1 MRNGNTSGGGCL
13 KSQTFLGENR
23 ESASGL
29 YSGAEYFSLARTFKT
44 ACGNENFR
52 QMNIMESLT
61 EKIIR
66 NTKIRQTMLK
76 ILTFQFNPFSEN
88 CSLAYDET
96 GDAVIID
103 PGFYNEKEASALYSK
118 IAEKG
123 LKPKMILLTHG
134 HFDHIFGVKECADKY
149 GIPVYMNQE
158 DNYVI
163 QHNFSSR
170 FGLKEPDSS
179 FTTEPLEDEQI
190 IRFGNTEFKV
200 ITTPGHT
207 SGGVC
212 FYDEKDKALFS
223 GDTLF
228 AGAIGRTDH
237 PTGDYDKLIV
247 SVMDKLMGLPGDV
260 TVFPGHGP
268 NTTISD
274 ERTHNPFL
282 QPFNEPDSD
291 MIDWDAD
298 GIELDGTI

>member
-1 MRNGNTSGGGCL
+1 MSEDINFV
-13 KSQTFLGENR
+13 KSV
-23 ESASGL
+23 
-29 YSGAEYFSLARTFKT
+29 YFCGMETPP
-44 ACGNENFR
+44 GNENFR
-52 QMNIMESLT
+52 QMNIMESLP
-61 EKIIR
+61 EKI
-66 NTKIRQTMLK
+66 NIRQTMLK

-179 FTTEPLEDEQI
+179 FTTEPIEDEQI
-190 IRFGNTEFKV
+190 IHFGNTEFKV

-260 TVFPGHGP
+260 IVFPGHGP
-268 NTTISD
+268 HTTISD

-282 QPFNEPDSD
+282 QPFNEPDSE

>member
-1 MRNGNTSGGGCL
+1 MSEDINFV
-13 KSQTFLGENR
+13 KSV
-23 ESASGL
+23 
-29 YSGAEYFSLARTFKT
+29 YFCGMETPP
-44 ACGNENFR
+44 GNENFR
-52 QMNIMESLT
+52 QMNIMESLL
-61 EKIIR
+61 EKTIR
-66 NTKIRQTMLK
+66 NTNIRQTMLK

-179 FTTEPLEDEQI
+179 FATEPLEDEQI

-282 QPFNEPDSD
+282 QPFNEPDSE